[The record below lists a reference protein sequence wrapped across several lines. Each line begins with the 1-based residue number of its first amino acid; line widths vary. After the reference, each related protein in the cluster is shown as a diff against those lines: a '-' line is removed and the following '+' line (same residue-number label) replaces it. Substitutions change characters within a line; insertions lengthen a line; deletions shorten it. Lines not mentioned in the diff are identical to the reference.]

1 MRPVQNAAGVSGHG
15 AQIIAFPAR
24 TRGGERWEPWVTESV
39 VARHYDVSTRT
50 VRRWREAGMPSRM
63 FRSCRRFRL
72 SEVEAWHSRGAA
84 S

>member
-1 MRPVQNAAGVSGHG
+1 VSVDG
-15 AQIIAFPAR
+15 AQVIPFPPR
-24 TRGGERWEPWVTESV
+24 QRGRERWEPWVTDAV

-50 VRRWREAGMPSRM
+50 VRRWRKAGMPSRM

-72 SEVEAWHSRGAA
+72 SEVEAWHARGEA